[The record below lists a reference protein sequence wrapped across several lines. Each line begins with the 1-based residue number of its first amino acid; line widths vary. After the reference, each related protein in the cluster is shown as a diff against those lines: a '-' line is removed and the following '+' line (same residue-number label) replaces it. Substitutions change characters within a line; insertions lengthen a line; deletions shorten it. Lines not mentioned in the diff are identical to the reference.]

1 MRILLLGGGGREHA
15 LAWRLAQD
23 PSVETVIVAPGNPGM
38 NFASQHDA
46 SIKIRCTG
54 VEPLLN
60 NVHDLISAERIDFV
74 VIGPEKYLFEGYTD
88 QIENL
93 GVPVFGPSQE
103 ASFLESSKIRS
114 KELMRDACIPTADFE
129 VARTFDQAL
138 ELLKN
143 DRWSDGVVLKLSG
156 PAAGKGVF
164 VCADRSE
171 AEQVLNQMK
180 AQPPA
185 GSEEGLL
192 LEELLYGEEVSLF
205 YLCDGE
211 RSLFLGSAC
220 DHKRLLDQDQGPNT
234 GGMGTFSPDGKIPS
248 SDLEAVESRFITP
261 TLQAMKNRG
270 SPFRGVLFLGLIL
283 SKRGPMC
290 LEYNVRFGD
299 PETQSLL
306 PRIEGAFAETL
317 YAYARG
323 ETPKRPFRLSADTT
337 LHVVKSAKGY
347 PGLFGEKIESGKR
360 ITESQPHRE
369 PDAVWFF
376 SGVKKSG
383 DLLVT
388 SGGRVCGVT
397 TRGASLAE
405 ARARAYHA
413 IEDVHFENAHYRT
426 DIGAPR

>member
-23 PSVETVIVAPGNPGM
+23 ASVETVVVAPGNPGM
-38 NFASQHDA
+38 NFSAQHDA

-54 VEPLLN
+54 VEPAL
-60 NVHDLISAERIDFV
+60 DTIDELIASERIGFV
-74 VIGPEKYLFEGYTD
+74 VIGPEKYLFEGYSD
-88 QIENL
+88 RIEKL
-93 GVPVFGPSQE
+93 GIPVFGPSQA

-114 KELMRDACIPTADFE
+114 KILMRDAGIPTADFE
-129 VARTFDQAL
+129 VARTFDDAL
-138 ELLKN
+138 VLLKQ
-143 DRWSDGVVLKLSG
+143 DRWSSGVVLKLSG

-164 VCADRSE
+164 VCPDRAE
-171 AEQVLNQMK
+171 AEQVLAQMK
-180 AQPPA
+180 AHPPS

-192 LEELLYGEEVSLF
+192 LEELLFGKEVSLF

-220 DHKRLLDQDQGPNT
+220 DHKRLLDDDRGPNT
-234 GGMGTFSPDGKIPS
+234 GGMGTYSPDGRIPER
-248 SDLEAVESRFITP
+248 DLDNVESKFILP
-261 TLQAMKNRG
+261 TLREMKKRG
-270 SPFRGVLFLGLIL
+270 TPFRGVLFLGLIL
-283 SKRGPMC
+283 SEKGAMC

-306 PRIEGAFAETL
+306 PRIEGAFADTL
-317 YAYARG
+317 HAYARG
-323 ETPKRPFRLSADTT
+323 ETPKRPIHLSADTT

-347 PGLFGEKIESGKR
+347 PGLFGEKIESGKP

-376 SGVKKSG
+376 SGVKKLDES
-383 DLLVT
+383 LVS

-397 TRGASLAE
+397 VRGTNLAD
-405 ARARAYHA
+405 ARRRAYHA
-413 IEDVHFENAHYRT
+413 IEDIHFENAHYRK
-426 DIGAPR
+426 DIGVER